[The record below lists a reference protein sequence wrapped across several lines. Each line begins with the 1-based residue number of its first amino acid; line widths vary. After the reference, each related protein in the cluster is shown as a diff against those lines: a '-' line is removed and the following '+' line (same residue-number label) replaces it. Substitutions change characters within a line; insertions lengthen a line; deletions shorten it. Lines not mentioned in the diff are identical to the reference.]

1 MQINQ
6 AEEWQ
11 RLTEHYRGML
21 DGELE
26 QLAESF
32 GDLTETAQ
40 QVLRNE
46 LRNRGLDEPGSPKTA
61 ARFEGPPTPSWF
73 AGNVDPDADVGL
85 QTRPDGDER
94 DESPQDYSWKTL
106 LCECDTSEAANQLKE
121 VLRRAGIDSWVEQ
134 PGSRYSFGIS
144 SPRVVVAAD
153 QLDQAIEIANQPI
166 PKEIVEESNVEVPEY
181 VPPRCPKCGA
191 EDPVLESAEPT
202 NEWLCEA
209 CGAQWSDPEAEV
221 GAHPQ

>member
-46 LRNRGLDEPGSPKTA
+46 LRSRGLDGSGSPKTA
-61 ARFEGPPTPSWF
+61 ARYKAPSTSSRF
-73 AGNVDPDADVGL
+73 ASDVDPDANIG
-85 QTRPDGDER
+85 QAARTDGDEE
-94 DESPQDYSWKTL
+94 DDSPTDYTWKTL
-106 LCECDTSEAANQLKE
+106 LCECDTSAEAYLLKA
-121 VLRRAGIDSWVEQ
+121 VLQRAGIDSWVEV
-134 PGSRYSFGIS
+134 PGSSRYSFGMS

-153 QLDQAIEIANQPI
+153 QLEQAIEIANQPI
-166 PKEIVEESNVEVPEY
+166 PKEILEASKIEVPAY
-181 VPPRCPKCGA
+181 VPPTCPKCGT

-202 NEWLCEA
+202 NAWLCEA
-209 CGAQWSDPEAEV
+209 CGAQWSDPEAD
-221 GAHPQ
+221 AD

>member
-46 LRNRGLDEPGSPKTA
+46 LRSRGLDGSGSPKTA
-61 ARFEGPPTPSWF
+61 ARYKAPSTSSRF
-73 AGNVDPDADVGL
+73 ASDVDPDANIG
-85 QTRPDGDER
+85 QAARTDGDEE
-94 DESPQDYSWKTL
+94 DDSPTDYTWKTL
-106 LCECDTSEAANQLKE
+106 LCECDTSAEAYQLKA
-121 VLRRAGIDSWVEQ
+121 VLQRAGIDSWVEV
-134 PGSRYSFGIS
+134 PGSSRYSFGMS

-153 QLDQAIEIANQPI
+153 QLEQAIEIANQPI
-166 PKEIVEESNVEVPEY
+166 PKEILEASKIEVPAY
-181 VPPRCPKCGA
+181 VPPTCPKCGT

-202 NEWLCEA
+202 NAWLCEA
-209 CGAQWSDPEAEV
+209 CGAQWSDPEAD
-221 GAHPQ
+221 AD

>member
-46 LRNRGLDEPGSPKTA
+46 LRSRGLDGSGSPKTA
-61 ARFEGPPTPSWF
+61 ARYKAPSTSSRF
-73 AGNVDPDADVGL
+73 ASDVDPDANIG
-85 QTRPDGDER
+85 QAARTDGDEE
-94 DESPQDYSWKTL
+94 DDSPTDYTWKTL
-106 LCECDTSEAANQLKE
+106 LCECDTSAEAYQLKA
-121 VLRRAGIDSWVEQ
+121 VLQRAGIDSWVEV
-134 PGSRYSFGIS
+134 PGSSRYSFGMS

-153 QLDQAIEIANQPI
+153 QLEQAIEIANQPI
-166 PKEIVEESNVEVPEY
+166 PKDILEASKIEVPAY
-181 VPPRCPKCGA
+181 VPPTCPKCGT

-202 NEWLCEA
+202 NAWLCEA
-209 CGAQWSDPEAEV
+209 CGAQWSDPEAD
-221 GAHPQ
+221 AD